1 MYYTPEQ
8 TAAMLKIAKSTLRKY
23 SAIFSGHLSQAAN
36 RTHRKYTEDDIAILR
51 RIVELREQNVPLN
64 EISDRLGVVP
74 KSRPDSTLAMIPQIS
89 QEFESLHSQLA
100 RLREDQSAEM
110 KAIQDR
116 LDQLES
122 IVTTQRR
129 SFWDRLFKR

>member
-1 MYYTPEQ
+1 
-8 TAAMLKIAKSTLRKY
+8 
-23 SAIFSGHLSQAAN
+23 
-36 RTHRKYTEDDIAILR
+36 
-51 RIVELREQNVPLN
+51 
-64 EISDRLGVVP
+64 
-74 KSRPDSTLAMIPQIS
+74 MIPQIS